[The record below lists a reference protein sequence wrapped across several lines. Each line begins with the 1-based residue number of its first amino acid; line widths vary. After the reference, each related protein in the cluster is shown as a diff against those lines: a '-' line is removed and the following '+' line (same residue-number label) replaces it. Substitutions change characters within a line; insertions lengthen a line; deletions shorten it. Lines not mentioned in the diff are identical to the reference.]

1 MPKTNDEIFNN
12 LELLEEYAHVTPN
25 KAFRI
30 IQSVVNNKHPLKAK
44 ATYLKGFGKL
54 YGKSY
59 EDLLVQGIKI
69 LSKIRYLETNKVI
82 KLLERLHQHDTNTV
96 KSEALKAF
104 ENVSQYNLFVL
115 QQIEYK
121 TQNLILDE
129 INGWSDAKIIKNLEI
144 LFVVAK
150 ELLSPT
156 FEGQSM
162 PDYKTF
168 TFHSGPL
175 VVSDNLKSIR
185 KSTISLLKRI
195 YSLAKDLPQ
204 KTKTLQNLQE
214 ATQTPHSHLYGDD
227 MKQMVLD
234 DTNDI
239 IGFYLE
245 ILPKA
250 ENEIIQDIEEQKIWF
265 TRRFKKEPP
274 TKLIELEEAIQSNSA
289 YSVFRVFV
297 GYDGRLDP
305 DYDFNRD
312 KETRSQKINEFI
324 SDISEANFEE
334 WRQRILT
341 VVKNYSAAE
350 LGSYGYFETFLSE
363 LGDKKPNLGILLIEK
378 NEKEIAPFLI
388 SLLSGIWKSDTKKAK
403 EIISKWVDEGKY
415 LHTWAFI
422 FVVVGDLDEKLFR
435 KIFDKAKELKDIRAL
450 NNILRST
457 LHHYPKHKNLK
468 PVFIEI
474 INELA
479 KHKDTWW
486 VENLWFK
493 GESILSEL
501 TEKELDVILDGLLLL
516 PNIEYRGEEILKPV
530 AEKYP
535 EKVIA
540 FFHKRVE
547 IKSKKKRG
555 IDDRYD
561 GVPFNFY
568 KLGEV
573 LKKHEKVIVPIL
585 LKWYGDGG
593 NKHNWLFRWEASH
606 LFEEIFPGFSP
617 VLEQSLIDLVKK
629 ASKNSRS
636 IVFSVLG
643 KYKGGQF
650 LWSVVKALVQ
660 QYASTK
666 EYEEVQGHLFGY
678 LSQTGVVSGED
689 GFVRAYQ
696 AKKQEIQDLK
706 KDPNKQVRKFAKEYD
721 DYLDRRITDET
732 KRTNEQIELM
742 KRGLG

>member
-324 SDISEANFEE
+324 SDIS
-334 WRQRILT
+334 
-341 VVKNYSAAE
+341 S
-350 LGSYGYFETFLSE
+350 
-363 LGDKKPNLGILLIEK
+363 
-378 NEKEIAPFLI
+378 
-388 SLLSGIWKSDTKKAK
+388 SLK
-403 EIISKWVDEGKY
+403 
-415 LHTWAFI
+415 
-422 FVVVGDLDEKLFR
+422 
-435 KIFDKAKELKDIRAL
+435 
-450 NNILRST
+450 
-457 LHHYPKHKNLK
+457 
-468 PVFIEI
+468 
-474 INELA
+474 
-479 KHKDTWW
+479 
-486 VENLWFK
+486 
-493 GESILSEL
+493 
-501 TEKELDVILDGLLLL
+501 
-516 PNIEYRGEEILKPV
+516 
-530 AEKYP
+530 
-535 EKVIA
+535 
-540 FFHKRVE
+540 
-547 IKSKKKRG
+547 
-555 IDDRYD
+555 
-561 GVPFNFY
+561 
-568 KLGEV
+568 
-573 LKKHEKVIVPIL
+573 
-585 LKWYGDGG
+585 
-593 NKHNWLFRWEASH
+593 
-606 LFEEIFPGFSP
+606 
-617 VLEQSLIDLVKK
+617 
-629 ASKNSRS
+629 
-636 IVFSVLG
+636 
-643 KYKGGQF
+643 
-650 LWSVVKALVQ
+650 
-660 QYASTK
+660 
-666 EYEEVQGHLFGY
+666 
-678 LSQTGVVSGED
+678 
-689 GFVRAYQ
+689 
-696 AKKQEIQDLK
+696 
-706 KDPNKQVRKFAKEYD
+706 
-721 DYLDRRITDET
+721 
-732 KRTNEQIELM
+732 
-742 KRGLG
+742 

>member
-1 MPKTNDEIFNN
+1 MRKNNDEIFNN
-12 LELLEEYAHVTPN
+12 LELLEEYAHVTPD

-30 IQSVVNNKHPLKAK
+30 VQSITSTKHPLKAK
-44 ATYLKGFGKL
+44 ATHLKGFGKL
-54 YGKSY
+54 YGKSH
-59 EDLLVQGIKI
+59 EDLLEQSIKI
-69 LSKIRYLETNKVI
+69 LNKIRYLETKRVF
-82 KLLERLHQHDTNTV
+82 KLLERLHQHNNKKV
-96 KSEALKAF
+96 KSEVLKAF
-104 ENVSQYNLFVL
+104 EHISQYNLFVL

-121 TQNLILDE
+121 TQNLTLDE
-129 INGWSDAKIIKNLEI
+129 IESWSDAKILKNLEI
-144 LFVVAK
+144 LFIVTK
-150 ELLSPT
+150 ELLTPT

-175 VVSDNLKSIR
+175 VVSENLKNIR
-185 KSTISLLKRI
+185 KRTISLLKRI
-195 YSLAKDLPQ
+195 YLLTKDLPQ
-204 KTKTLQNLQE
+204 KTKILRSLQE

-227 MKQMVLD
+227 MEQMVLD
-234 DTNDI
+234 DTKDI
-239 IGFYLE
+239 IEFYLE

-265 TRRFKKEPP
+265 VRRFKKEPP
-274 TKLIELEEAIQSNSA
+274 ARLNELAEAIQSNSA
-289 YSVFRVFV
+289 YSMFRVFV

-312 KETRSQKINEFI
+312 RETRSQKIKEFI
-324 SDISEANFEE
+324 SDISETNFED
-334 WRQRILT
+334 WRNKILT

-350 LGSYGYFETFLSE
+350 PGSYGYFETFLSE
-363 LGDKKPNLGILLIEK
+363 LGNKKPELGVLLIEK
-378 NEKEIAPFLI
+378 SEKEIAPFLI

-403 EIISKWVDEGKY
+403 DLISKWTDEGKY
-415 LHTWAFI
+415 LYSWAFI
-422 FVVVGDLDEKLFR
+422 FVVVDDIDDKLFR
-435 KIFDKAKELKDIRAL
+435 KILDKAKELKDTRAL

-474 INELA
+474 IKELA
-479 KHKDTWW
+479 RYKDTWW

-493 GESILSEL
+493 GESILSDL

-547 IKSKKKRG
+547 IESKKKRG
-555 IDDRYD
+555 VDDRYD
-561 GVPFNFY
+561 GVPFNFH

-573 LKKHEKVIVPIL
+573 LKQHEKVIVPIL
-585 LKWYGDGG
+585 IKWYGDGG

-629 ASKNSRS
+629 VNKNSRG

-650 LWSVVKALVQ
+650 LWGVVKALVQ
-660 QYASTK
+660 QYAGTK

-696 AKKQEIQDLK
+696 AKKQEIEDLK
-706 KDPNKQVRKFAKEYD
+706 KDSSKQVRKFAKEYD

>member
-1 MPKTNDEIFNN
+1 MRKNNDEIFNN
-12 LELLEEYAHVTPN
+12 LELLEEYAHVTSD
-25 KAFRI
+25 KAFQI
-30 IQSVVNNKHPLKAK
+30 VQSIANTKHPLKAK
-44 ATYLKGFGKL
+44 ATHLKGFGKL
-54 YGKSY
+54 YGKSH
-59 EDLLVQGIKI
+59 EDLLEQSIKI
-69 LSKIRYLETNKVI
+69 LNKIRYLETKRVI
-82 KLLERLHQHDTNTV
+82 KLLERLHQHDSKTV
-96 KSEALKAF
+96 KSEVIKAF
-104 ENVSQYNLFVL
+104 EHIAQYNLFVL

-121 TQNLILDE
+121 TQNLTLDE
-129 INGWSDAKIIKNLEI
+129 VEGWSDAKILKNLEI
-144 LFVVAK
+144 LFVVTK
-150 ELLSPT
+150 ELLTPT

-175 VVSDNLKSIR
+175 VVSDNLKNIR
-185 KSTISLLKRI
+185 KRTISLLKRI

-204 KTKTLQNLQE
+204 KTKTLRALQE
-214 ATQTPHSHLYGDD
+214 STQTPHSHLYGDD
-227 MKQMVLD
+227 MEQMVLN

-239 IGFYLE
+239 IAFYLE

-265 TRRFKKEPP
+265 VRRFKKEPP
-274 TKLIELEEAIQSNSA
+274 TRLNELEEAIQSNSA
-289 YSVFRVFV
+289 YSMFRVFV

-312 KETRSQKINEFI
+312 RETRSQKINEFI
-324 SDISEANFEE
+324 SDITEANFED
-334 WRQRILT
+334 WRKKILT

-350 LGSYGYFETFLSE
+350 PGSYGYFETFLSE
-363 LGDKKPNLGILLIEK
+363 LGNKKPELGVLLIEK
-378 NEKEIAPFLI
+378 SEKEIAPFLI

-403 EIISKWVDEGKY
+403 DLISKWVDEGKY
-415 LHTWAFI
+415 LYSWAFI
-422 FVVVGDLDEKLFR
+422 FVVVDDIDDILFR
-435 KIFDKAKELKDIRAL
+435 KILDKAKELKDIRAL

-474 INELA
+474 IKKLA
-479 KHKDTWW
+479 KYKDTWW

-493 GESILSEL
+493 GESILSDL
-501 TEKELDVILDGLLLL
+501 TEKELDVILNGLLLL

-547 IKSKKKRG
+547 IKSKKRRG

-561 GVPFNFY
+561 GVPFNFH

-573 LKKHEKVIVPIL
+573 LKQHEKVIVPIL

-617 VLEQSLIDLVKK
+617 VLEQSLISLVKK
-629 ASKNSRS
+629 GNKNSRS

-650 LWSVVKALVQ
+650 LWSIVKALVQ
-660 QYASTK
+660 QYAGTK

-706 KDPNKQVRKFAKEYD
+706 KDSNKQVRKFAKEYD